1 MPLTWLRTTISARLS
16 PERTRRPT
24 LFERRT
30 VTRLTWDQLV
40 RLNRWLEFS
49 GKVTTALWL
58 AFMFSLVLGVDW
70 KGALEETVNSG
81 RPVKAA
87 IVLAIAIPTLA
98 FVAAHS
104 LIGFARWRIQR
115 EFWRREV
122 TRLGAEK

>member
-1 MPLTWLRTTISARLS
+1 MPLTWLRTTISARFS

-58 AFMFSLVLGVDW
+58 AFMFSWVLGVEW
-70 KGALEETVNSG
+70 KGAL
-81 RPVKAA
+81 
-87 IVLAIAIPTLA
+87 
-98 FVAAHS
+98 
-104 LIGFARWRIQR
+104 
-115 EFWRREV
+115 
-122 TRLGAEK
+122 